1 MYMVPNIFTI
11 SIPIIWVVSI
21 AMILRSR
28 LEPIPALLWIMWSIL
43 CPIVGGLTAILYFR
57 QRRKSGDAGGRP

>member
-1 MYMVPNIFTI
+1 MYMIPNIFTF
-11 SIPIIWVVSI
+11 SVFIIWVVSI

-57 QRRKSGDAGGRP
+57 QRRKAADAGGRS